1 MNTMQLN
8 PMDLA
13 TAVRRLPVGAKYL
26 MMRHGA
32 NALLAGGFIRS
43 CVANEK
49 INDVDLF
56 TTSAGYAKRLCN
68 ELAEGREVITTKNAY
83 TLPGEPYSVQFIHR
97 WTYPRPEAA
106 LERFDF
112 TMARAAIWYDLGGP
126 GRKAGWQS
134 LCDVRFYGDL
144 CAKRLVYV
152 APERD
157 EEAGASMLRILK
169 FYQRG
174 YRIPLDSLALCLAR
188 IMHGA
193 DEALGLAAGQDYR
206 KRAEALQA
214 LLCEVDPQVDPTHD
228 AHLPSAAAT

>member
-13 TAVRRLPVGAKYL
+13 TAVRRLPVGAKNL

-49 INDVDLF
+49 IHDVDLF
-56 TTSAGYAKRLCN
+56 TTSSGYAKRLCN
-68 ELAEGREVITTKNAY
+68 ELAEGREVITTENAY

-97 WTYPRPEAA
+97 WTYPRPQDAI
-106 LERFDF
+106 ERFDF
-112 TMARAAIWYDLGGP
+112 TMARAAIWYDRGKP
-126 GRKAGWQS
+126 GVRNPGWRS
-134 LCDVRFYGDL
+134 LCDTRFYGDL

-174 YRIPLDSLALCLAR
+174 YRIPLDSLALCLSR

-193 DEALGLAAGQDYR
+193 DEALGIANGRSYVD
-206 KRAEALQA
+206 RAKALQA
-214 LLCEVDPQVDPTHD
+214 LLCEVDPQVDPTHE
-228 AHLPSAAAT
+228 AHLAAATV